1 MDEKKL
7 PCSGRQP
14 IEQGSSKVQDTISQV
29 SEKVKSEQDI
39 LQYFACILTRFS
51 LQHTAQRV
59 IRKLFPEL
67 KRKNYCKCHN
77 TVICSIVDLKRN
89 PETQRAYYNGICT
102 CATPMLCPVCSPRI
116 MGYRAAEI
124 RQAVHAWLAEDP
136 ENTCYMIT
144 LTLRH
149 SLCDTLACLLDL
161 FKTAR
166 KYFWGHRT
174 VKNLLKR
181 SDLIGRITA
190 TEINFSI
197 KNGWHPHQHIL
208 LFCKKSDF
216 DNETLCN
223 IWLAALHS
231 VGLSGV
237 GDIAFRLQDASFVKN
252 YLTKMSSE
260 MVLGALK
267 DGRSCGSYAPFQLLA
282 EIGDGSS
289 WAVDRFVELF
299 KATRR
304 MHSLTWSK
312 GLKARFGIGEVSDQ
326 EISDNKADKSKLV
339 QFIGL
344 LDDAFNS
351 LTPQQKAMLINKAA
365 VGDYSGAGFIL
376 KNAGIKADEVFA

>member
-7 PCSGRQP
+7 PCSGLQP
-14 IEQGSSKVQDTISQV
+14 IEQGSSKVQDTISQC
-29 SEKVKSEQDI
+29 SEKVKSEQEI
-39 LQYFACILTRFS
+39 LQYFVNTLTRFEWQS
-51 LQHTAQRV
+51 IAQDV
-59 IRKLFPEL
+59 VSVNLPEFRG
-67 KRKNYCKCHN
+67 KSYTKCHK
-77 TVICSIVDLKRN
+77 ISRAAIVDLKRN
-89 PETQRAYYNGICT
+89 PETQRAYYNGVCT
-102 CATPMLCPVCSPRI
+102 CASPMLCPVCSTRI
-116 MGYRAAEI
+116 AGYRSAEI

-237 GDIAFRLQDASFVKN
+237 GDIAFNLFEARFAEN
-252 YLTKMSSE
+252 YLTEISSE

-267 DGRSCGSYAPFQLLA
+267 EARSRGNYAPFQLLA
-282 EIGDGSS
+282 EIVDGSL
-289 WAVDRFVELF
+289 WAIDRFVELF

-312 GLKARFGIGEVSDQ
+312 GLKARFCIGEVSDQ
-326 EISDNKADKSKLV
+326 EITDNKADKSKLV

-344 LDDAFNS
+344 LDDAFKR
-351 LTPQQKAMLINKAA
+351 LTPQQKAMLRNKAA

>member
-1 MDEKKL
+1 MIEKKL
-7 PCSGRQP
+7 PCSRL
-14 IEQGSSKVQDTISQV
+14 ITDEQGIRKEYSTISQV
-29 SEKVKSEQDI
+29 SDKVKSEQEI
-39 LQYFACILTRFS
+39 LQYFTNTLTRFEW
-51 LQHTAQRV
+51 QNIAQKV
-59 IRKLFPEL
+59 VSVNLPEFYG
-67 KRKNYCKCHN
+67 KSYTKCHK
-77 TVICSIVDLKRN
+77 VSRASIVDLKRN

-102 CATPMLCPVCSPRI
+102 CATPLLCPVCSPRI

-124 RQAVHAWLAEDP
+124 RQAIHSWLAEDTK
-136 ENTCYMIT
+136 NTCYMIT

-149 SLCDTLACLLDL
+149 TLNDTLACLLDL

-181 SDLIGRITA
+181 SDSIGRITA

-237 GDIAFRLQDASFVKN
+237 GDIAFKLQDASYVKN

-267 DGRSCGSYAPFQLLA
+267 DGRSRGSYAPFQLLA
-282 EIGDGSS
+282 EIVDGSS
-289 WAVDRFVELF
+289 WAVGRFVELF

-312 GLKARFGIGEVSDQ
+312 GLKAKFGIGEVSDQ
-326 EISDNKADKSKLV
+326 EITDNKADKSKLV

-344 LDDAFNS
+344 LDDAFKR
-351 LTPQQKAMLINKAA
+351 LTPREKAMLRNKAA
-365 VGDYSGAGFIL
+365 VGDYSGAGLIL
-376 KNAGIKADEVFA
+376 KNAGIKPDEVCL

>member
-1 MDEKKL
+1 MSEKKL
-7 PCSGRQP
+7 PCSRL
-14 IEQGSSKVQDTISQV
+14 ITDEQGIRKEYSTISQV

-39 LQYFACILTRFS
+39 LQYFANTLTRFVWQS
-51 LQHTAQRV
+51 IAQSV
-59 IRKLFPEL
+59 VSVNLPEFYG
-67 KRKNYCKCHN
+67 KSYTKCHK
-77 TVICSIVDLKRN
+77 ISRASIVDLKRN

-102 CATPMLCPVCSPRI
+102 CASPMLCPVCSTRI
-116 MGYRAAEI
+116 AGYRSAEI

-161 FKTAR
+161 FKIAR
-166 KYFWGHRT
+166 KYFWGHWT
-174 VKNLLKR
+174 VKKLLQQ
-181 SDLIGRITA
+181 SYLIGRITA

-208 LFCKKSDF
+208 LFCKKNDF
-216 DNETLCN
+216 DKETLRN

-237 GDIAFRLQDASFVKN
+237 GDIAFDLIEARSAES
-252 YLTKMSSE
+252 YLTKISSE

-267 DGRSCGSYAPFQLLA
+267 DGRSRGSYAPFQLLA
-282 EIGDGSS
+282 EIADGSS

-312 GLKARFGIGEVSDQ
+312 GLKSKFVIGEVSDQ
-326 EISDNKADKSKLV
+326 EITDNKADKSKLV

-344 LDDAFNS
+344 LDDAFKS
-351 LTPQQKAMLINKAA
+351 LTPQQKAMLRNKAA
-365 VGDYSGAGFIL
+365 VGDYSGAVFIL
-376 KNAGIKADEVFA
+376 KNACIKADEVFV